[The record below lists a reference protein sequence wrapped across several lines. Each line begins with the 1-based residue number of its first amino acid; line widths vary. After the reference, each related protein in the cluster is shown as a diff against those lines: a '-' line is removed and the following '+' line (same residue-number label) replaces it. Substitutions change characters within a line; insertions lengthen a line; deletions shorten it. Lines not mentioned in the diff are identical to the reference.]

1 MAVVD
6 SAERDVVP
14 ELGVP
19 LSISQYVCHF
29 PPLICICAERTV
41 PYQTA

>member
-14 ELGVP
+14 EFGVP
-19 LSISQYVCHF
+19 LSVSQLVQA
-29 PPLICICAERTV
+29 I
-41 PYQTA
+41 YQ